1 MVNDMGER
9 LPRDDVR
16 ASDLIVP
23 AADMTLD
30 DAKKLLAEGGSPG

>member
-1 MVNDMGER
+1 MGER

-23 AADMTLD
+23 AADMTLA
-30 DAKKLLAEGGSPG
+30 DAKKLLDAGASGPAS